1 MILFEFD
8 QNGRGAVGFEL
19 IDELRELQE
28 FDEGL

>member
-8 QNGRGAVGFEL
+8 QNGRGVVGFEL